1 MLCCRLN
8 TGEPRDRAVV
18 CGCAIRFARADRGAR
33 PPRCKNTD
41 DKRHEDFFFWVHIAR
56 RAISPPPPRPP
67 GAVADSLSHPEVWA
81 DIVSPAQVMCG
92 GTHTH
97 QCRHRRRDTRVVCR
111 GTSSCCRGGRET
123 LFYFALGSWC
133 IAYPPRMKMPARTLS
148 LGNCA
153 NTVAAAARFRFLRE
167 TT

>member
-8 TGEPRDRAVV
+8 TGEARDRAVV

-41 DKRHEDFFFWVHIAR
+41 DERHEDFFFWVHIAR

-67 GAVADSLSHPEVWA
+67 GAVAESLSHPEVWA

-92 GTHTH
+92 DTHINVAIDVAI
-97 QCRHRRRDTRVVCR
+97 RELFAEAPPRAA
-111 GTSSCCRGGRET
+111 GEGGRHFFI
-123 LFYFALGSWC
+123 LRWVHGVL
-133 IAYPPRMKMPARTLS
+133 RTLP
-148 LGNCA
+148 A
-153 NTVAAAARFRFLRE
+153 
-167 TT
+167 